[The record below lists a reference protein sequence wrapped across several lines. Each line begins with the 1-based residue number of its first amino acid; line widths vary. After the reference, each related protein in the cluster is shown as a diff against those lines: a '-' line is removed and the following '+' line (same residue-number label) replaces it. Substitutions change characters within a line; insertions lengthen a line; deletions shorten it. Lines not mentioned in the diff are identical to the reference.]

1 MVRMKAGAKD
11 RAEEILLR
19 TIEEYI
25 NRGEPVSSRF
35 LFKEYDF
42 GIKPAMI
49 RSELSRLER
58 EGWLSQPHTSGG
70 RIPTDKAYEFY
81 ASRLCKQISPGEVP
95 KTFSELV
102 HSLFERQFKEFIENF
117 SNEVHALSVGFALE
131 EHGVWKSGLDELMS
145 RLDSDEANVY
155 KGIARDFESI
165 DDRLYGMAK
174 GLMKHEGLEVH
185 IGEKNPFMSSE
196 HLSTVFDTFDIDG
209 DKWLLIAIGPKRM
222 NYENNLKAFSR
233 LRRAFENK

>member
-1 MVRMKAGAKD
+1 MEERS
-11 RAEEILLR
+11 EEILLSA
-19 TIEEYI
+19 IEEYI
-25 NRGEPVSSRF
+25 RGGEPVSSKLLWRR
-35 LFKEYDF
+35 YNF

-49 RSELSRLER
+49 RAELSRLER
-58 EGWLSQPHTSGG
+58 GGWLSQPHISGG

-81 ASRLCKQISPGEVP
+81 ASRLREQLGPDEVSR
-95 KTFSELV
+95 TFSELA

-117 SNEVHALSVGFALE
+117 SSEVHALSVGFALGE
-131 EHGVWKSGLDELMS
+131 REVWKSGLDELMS

-165 DDRLYGMAK
+165 DDRLGSMAK
-174 GLMKHEGLEVH
+174 GLMRHEGLEVR
-185 IGEKNPFMSSE
+185 IGEKNPFMRSE
-196 HLSTVFDTFDIDG
+196 HLSTVFDTFDLRG

-222 NYENNLKAFSR
+222 DYENNLKAFSR